1 MIKRFVVLA
10 FLAFAPAM
18 AFAETPG
25 RFSFREIDGGVM
37 RLDTQSGQVSHC
49 LREQGQMVCRSVAD
63 DRQPLDEEIT
73 RLRRENADLKAQIAG
88 RGSAP
93 KVTLPTEEDMDK
105 ALGMAERFFRRM
117 MQFFKTEQ
125 ESGRI

>member
-1 MIKRFVVLA
+1 MIRSLVFSGALFVAHGVA
-10 FLAFAPAM
+10 I
-18 AFAETPG
+18 AETPG
-25 RFSFREIDGGVM
+25 RFSFREIEGGVM

-63 DRQPLDEEIT
+63 DRQPLDEEIA

-88 RGSAP
+88 RGSVP
-93 KVTLPTEEDMDK
+93 KVTLPTEEEMDK

>member
-1 MIKRFVVLA
+1 MIRSVVLSG
-10 FLAFAPAM
+10 FLVLSHGVAM
-18 AFAETPG
+18 AETPG
-25 RFSFREIDGGVM
+25 RFSFREIEGGVM

-63 DRQPLDEEIT
+63 DRQPLDDEIA

-88 RGSAP
+88 RGSVP
-93 KVTLPTEEDMDK
+93 KVTMPTEEEMDK